1 MNATAASLLGL
12 LEQYGE
18 LTGADLVRV
27 AQQRIGEFWSLT
39 RSQVYR
45 ELTALAADGHIASGP
60 TGPRESRPYRLTER
74 GRAAFRDWLGKE
86 LPVETI
92 RIPLLLAV
100 AFGASLPPGRLAKLL
115 DEAEERHRA
124 RLEHY
129 RAVDQDLRARGVD
142 PHTRATLS
150 FGLHHEEAVLR
161 WLADL
166 PPAVRRGR
174 RARRSSARNDGAQ
187 VETRDAPP

>member
-1 MNATAASLLGL
+1 MI
-12 LEQYGE
+12 EQCGE

-45 ELTALAADGHIASGP
+45 ELTALAADGLVAAGP
-60 TGPRESRPYRLTER
+60 PGPRESRPYRLTER
-74 GRAAFRDWLGKE
+74 GRAAFADWLGRE
-86 LPVETI
+86 LPAETI

-100 AFGASLPPGRLAKLL
+100 AFGPSLPPGRLARLL
-115 DEAEERHRA
+115 DGAEEQHRT

-129 RAVDQDLRARGVD
+129 RVIDQQLQASGVD

-150 FGLHHEEAVLR
+150 FGVHYEEAVLR
-161 WLADL
+161 WFADL
-166 PPAVRRGR
+166 PPAVRRREPR
-174 RARRSSARNDGAQ
+174 RPAAKSPHRR
-187 VETRDAPP
+187 

>member
-12 LEQYGE
+12 IGQCGE

-27 AQQRIGEFWSLT
+27 AQQRVGDFWSLS

-45 ELTALAADGHIASGP
+45 ELVALAADGLVTSGP

-74 GRAAFRDWLGKE
+74 GRAAFGDWLSQE
-86 LPVETI
+86 LPAETI

-100 AFGASLPPGRLAKLL
+100 AFGASLPPGRLARLL

-124 RLEHY
+124 RLAQY
-129 RAVDQDLRARGVD
+129 RATDEQLRASGVD

-150 FGLHHEEAVLR
+150 FGVHYEEAVLR
-161 WLADL
+161 WFADL
-166 PPAVRRGR
+166 PPAVRRRDHGR
-174 RARRSSARNDGAQ
+174 PASRPPHRR
-187 VETRDAPP
+187 

>member
-12 LEQYGE
+12 IEQSGE

-45 ELTALAADGHIASGP
+45 ELAVLAADGLVVSGP
-60 TGPRESRPYRLTER
+60 TGARESRPYRLTER
-74 GRAAFRDWLGKE
+74 GRAAFQAWLGQE
-86 LPVETI
+86 LPAETI

-115 DEAEERHRA
+115 DEAEAHHQA
-124 RLEHY
+124 RLADY
-129 RAVDQDLRARGVD
+129 RATDEQLRASGVD

-150 FGLHHEEAVLR
+150 FGVHYEEAVLR
-161 WLADL
+161 WFADL
-166 PPAVRRGR
+166 PPTVR
-174 RARRSSARNDGAQ
+174 RRSSGARHPGHH
-187 VETRDAPP
+187 ERR